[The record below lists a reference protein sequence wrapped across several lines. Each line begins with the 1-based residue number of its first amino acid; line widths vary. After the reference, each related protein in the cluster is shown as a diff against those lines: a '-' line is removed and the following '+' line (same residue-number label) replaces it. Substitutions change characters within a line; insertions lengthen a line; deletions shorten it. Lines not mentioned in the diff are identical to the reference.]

1 MAGGPSRSPYD
12 PLFNPMSIPRVQVIG
27 DSAVTR
33 TLTALEKRGQRY
45 VSDGD
50 PKTVAK
56 PVTTAA
62 AKD

>member
-1 MAGGPSRSPYD
+1 
-12 PLFNPMSIPRVQVIG
+12 MSIPRVQVIG
-27 DSAVTR
+27 DSAVSR
-33 TLTALEKRGQRY
+33 TLTGLEKHGQRY

-50 PKTVAK
+50 PKRVAR